1 MVALVVPRLVGG
13 LAGALMLRATPSHL
27 FDRLV
32 PFLILFAAV
41 LFMLQ
46 GPIQRRLNS
55 NYVAAHNS
63 AGWRIGGMLFQLLVG
78 IYGGYFGAGIARKL
92 GSATVRR
99 IVIGMGFAMALS
111 LCIKR

>member
-1 MVALVVPRLVGG
+1 MWGYRRELRAAEPAMVALVVPRLVGG

-55 NYVAAHNS
+55 
-63 AGWRIGGMLFQLLVG
+63 LFKCQ
-78 IYGGYFGAGIARKL
+78 ARP
-92 GSATVRR
+92 
-99 IVIGMGFAMALS
+99 
-111 LCIKR
+111 